1 MKIGLDIMGGDF
13 APNATVLGA
22 IAAYKALEPQQQK
35 LVLIGNKELAQPI
48 FTEQGFNSDLIEF
61 IHTTEVI
68 GMGEHPTK
76 AITQKPNSS
85 IGIGFRM
92 LKEGAIDSF
101 SSAGNTGAMLVG
113 AMFSVK
119 TIPGVIRPAIST
131 IVPKLKKGYGIMLD
145 VGANADCKPDTLL
158 QFGVLGSLFAENIH
172 GVHNPKVGLINIG
185 EEEEKGNM
193 LSLAT
198 HTLMKD
204 TNMFNF
210 VGNVEGR
217 DLFNEKAD
225 VIVCDGFTGNVMLKL
240 AETFY
245 VLTKQK
251 GFEDEFFARFNYEQY
266 GGSPILGVN
275 APVIIGHGISTPEA
289 IKNMV
294 LLSRSMITTKL
305 VDKIKAAFK

>member
-1 MKIGLDIMGGDF
+1 MKIGLDIMGGDY
-13 APNATVLGA
+13 APRATVLGA
-22 IAAYKALEPQQQK
+22 IAAYKSLDPSQK
-35 LVLIGNKELAQPI
+35 LILIGDKELALPI
-48 FTEQGFNSDLIEF
+48 FKEQEFNPDHFEF
-61 IHTTEVI
+61 VHTTEVV

-85 IGIGFRM
+85 ISVGFRM
-92 LKEGAIDSF
+92 LKEGSINSF

-119 TIPGVIRPAIST
+119 TIPGVIRPAISS
-131 IVPKLKKGYGIMLD
+131 IVPKLKSGFGIMLD

-158 QFGVLGSLFAENIH
+158 QFGILGKLFAENIM
-172 GVHNPKVGLINIG
+172 GISNPKVGLINIG
-185 EEEEKGNM
+185 EEEEKGNLLM
-193 LSLAT
+193 QAT
-198 HTLMKD
+198 HPLMRD

-210 VGNVEGR
+210 IGNIEGR
-217 DLFNEKAD
+217 DLFEDKAD
-225 VIVCDGFTGNVMLKL
+225 VVVCDGFTGNVMLKL

-245 VLTKQK
+245 VLTLKK
-251 GFEDEFFARFNYEQY
+251 GFKDDFFAKFNYEQY

-294 LLSRSMITTKL
+294 LLSRSMIQTKL
-305 VDKIKAAFK
+305 VEKITSAFK

>member
-1 MKIGLDIMGGDF
+1 MGGDF
-13 APNATVLGA
+13 APDATVLGA
-22 IAAYKALEPQQQK
+22 IAAYKALEPQQK
-35 LVLIGNKELAQPI
+35 LVLIGDKNLAQRV
-48 FTEQGFNSDLIEF
+48 FAEQNFSPDLIEF
-61 IHTTEVI
+61 IHTTETI

-85 IGIGFRM
+85 IGIGFSM
-92 LKEGAIDSF
+92 LKAGEIDSF

-119 TIPGVIRPAIST
+119 TVPGVIRPAISSV
-131 IVPKLKKGYGIMLD
+131 VPKVKKGYGIMLD

-158 QFGVLGSLFAENIH
+158 QFGVLGSLFVENIH
-172 GVHNPKVGLINIG
+172 GVANPRVGLINIG
-185 EEEEKGNM
+185 EEEGKGNM
-193 LSLAT
+193 LMIAT
-198 HTLMKD
+198 HSLMKE
-204 TNMFNF
+204 TNLFNF

-217 DLFNEKAD
+217 DMFYDKAD
-225 VIVCDGFTGNVMLKL
+225 VIVCDGFTGNVILKL

-245 VLTKQK
+245 DLTRNS
-251 GFEDEFFARFNYEQY
+251 GFENEFFAKFNYEQY

-305 VDKIKAAFK
+305 IDKIKAAFK